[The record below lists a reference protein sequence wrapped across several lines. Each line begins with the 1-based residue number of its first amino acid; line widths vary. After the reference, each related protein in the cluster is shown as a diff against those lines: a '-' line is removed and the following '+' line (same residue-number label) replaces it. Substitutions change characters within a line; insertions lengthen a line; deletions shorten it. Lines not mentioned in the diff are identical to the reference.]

1 MTYFLKITNLQ
12 VLIEVF
18 VLIMNFPKIS
28 KSSMNIFYK
37 ININIK
43 K

>member
-12 VLIEVF
+12 VLI
-18 VLIMNFPKIS
+18 MNFPKIS
-28 KSSMNIFYK
+28 RSSMNIFYK